1 MMLLAIDWKITISDI
16 INSIIAIAAILTL
29 LSQIIQSRRNADFGF
44 QPNFIFRKFCNHE
57 HHIWSPMVCDG
68 ASKESTNKCNKDH
81 WFNFYNDSSGVA
93 FNLEIFL
100 LHQKEIKG
108 FKYKDIESKRTLK
121 LNALLKDSQIQ
132 YKLSPGT
139 VPCKYYNQKENDSFY
154 IVLSYE
160 TISRFN
166 KFIQVV
172 ELGCEPQKQQ
182 QSIDD
187 WKGAI
192 KFSKGNVVYFEKIS
206 WMRKVFTRNQKVYSN
221 ALEKAQECEN
231 DLD

>member
-1 MMLLAIDWKITISDI
+1 MILLTIYWTITLSDI
-16 INSIIAIAAILTL
+16 INSAIALAAIATL
-29 LSQIIQSRRNADFGF
+29 FSQIIQSRRNADFGF
-44 QPNFIFRKFCNHE
+44 QPNFIFRKFCNHDQ
-57 HHIWSPMVCDG
+57 HFWSPMLCDG

-93 FNLEIFL
+93 FNLEVFL
-100 LHQKEIKG
+100 IHKKEIKS
-108 FKYKDIESKRTLK
+108 FKYQDIENKRILK

-139 VPCKYYNQKENDSFY
+139 IPCKYYNQKENDSFY

-172 ELGCEPQKQQ
+172 ELGYEPQKKQQ
-182 QSIDD
+182 GIED
-187 WKGAI
+187 WKGSI
-192 KFSKGNVVYFEKIS
+192 KFSNGNVVYFEKFHWMKKIFIS
-206 WMRKVFTRNQKVYSN
+206 NQKIYSK
-221 ALEKAQECEN
+221 ALNLAQECEN

>member
-1 MMLLAIDWKITISDI
+1 
-16 INSIIAIAAILTL
+16 
-29 LSQIIQSRRNADFGF
+29 
-44 QPNFIFRKFCNHE
+44 
-57 HHIWSPMVCDG
+57 MVCDG
-68 ASKESTNKCNKDH
+68 VSRDSTNKCNKDH

-100 LHQKEIKG
+100 VHKKEIKG
-108 FKYKDIESKRTLK
+108 FKYNEIENKRILK
-121 LNALLKDSQIQ
+121 LNALLKDSHIQ

-139 VPCKYYNQKENDSFY
+139 IPCKFYNQKENDRFY

-172 ELGCEPQKQQ
+172 ELGYEPKKQQ
-182 QSIDD
+182 QIIED
-187 WKGAI
+187 WKGSI
-192 KFSKGNVVYFEKIS
+192 EFSNGNVVYFEKVS
-206 WMRKVFTRNQKVYSN
+206 WVKKIFVSSQKRYTK
-221 ALEKAQECEN
+221 ALNGAQECEN